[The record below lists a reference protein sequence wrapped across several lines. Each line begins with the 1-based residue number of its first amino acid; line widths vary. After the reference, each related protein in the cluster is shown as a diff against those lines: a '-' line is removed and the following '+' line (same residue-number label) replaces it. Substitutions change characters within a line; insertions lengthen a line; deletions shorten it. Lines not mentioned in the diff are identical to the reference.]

1 MQTLDQSDCQ
11 TPASLT
17 HDLGRL
23 GAHHA
28 SWRSS
33 FDEANRTTSS
43 TKSEDNILWTSCG
56 HWLCLEIP
64 QKLWLE
70 VQYPTG
76 NESDL
81 LPAIKTSFSGIKQA
95 TIPGQIPHTSKYSP
109 RTLKW
114 RSQMHFPR
122 AQNIQFNLFISR
134 LKNPPKQLLTKV
146 LNN

>member
-43 TKSEDNILWTSCG
+43 TKSEDNILWPLAVPWNPS
-56 HWLCLEIP
+56 EI
-64 QKLWLE
+64 KLWLE
-70 VQYPTG
+70 VQHPTG

-109 RTLKW
+109 RTLKG

-134 LKNPPKQLLTKV
+134 LKNLPKQLLTKV